1 MSRRRL
7 SVSHEPF
14 LLARCLAV
22 NYGPGFVIKTHRHE
36 WHQLLYATTGCMT
49 VTCPATTWIV
59 PPGRAVWIPANAEHG
74 IRMWGTV
81 AMRSMYFRPDPGV
94 AEADSACRVISVS
107 PLLRELVL
115 RSVDLAGLDS
125 REAAEQQ
132 IAALVLHEVAQAE
145 DGLLQLPLP
154 RDERGRRVADA
165 VLSDPSR
172 KSAVEEIARE
182 AGLSQRTLERV
193 FSGDTGMSFGVWRQ
207 KARLLASLRVLA
219 ERGSVTDAA
228 LECGYASMSAYIA
241 AFRQTFGC
249 TPGSLSFVG
258 SKNL

>member
-7 SVSHEPF
+7 SVSDEPF

-22 NYGPGFVIKTHRHE
+22 NYGPGFVIKTHCHE

-81 AMRSMYFRPDPGV
+81 AMRSMYFRPDQGV
-94 AEADSACRVISVS
+94 AAAPACKVVAVS

-125 REAAEQQ
+125 REASEQQ
-132 IAALVLHEVAQAE
+132 IAALVLHEVARAE
-145 DGLLQLPLP
+145 DGPLQLPLP
-154 RDERGRRVADA
+154 RDERARRVVDA

-193 FSGDTGMSFGVWRQ
+193 FSGDTGMSFGMWRQ

-219 ERGSVTDAA
+219 ETGSVTDAA
-228 LECGYASMSAYIA
+228 LDSGYASISAYIA

-249 TPGSLSFVG
+249 TPGSLTG
-258 SKNL
+258 